1 MELTMELNLA
11 LNLQQPSRIS
21 LSVGTRG
28 VSHRSSFR
36 VQFNKESDLVLHFKQ
51 WLQHSKVE
59 T

>member
-1 MELTMELNLA
+1 MELTMELSLA
-11 LNLQQPSRIS
+11 LNLQQSSRIS

-36 VQFNKESDLVLHFKQ
+36 VQFNKDSDPVLHFKQ
-51 WLQHSKVE
+51 WPQHSKAK